1 MIAFLRGTLQAIN
14 EDSVIIET
22 SGGMG
27 FLVYVPRPV
36 LGQLGELG
44 NEVMIHTSLIVRED
58 SLTLYGFTTVEQ
70 RALFETML
78 GVTGVGPRAAVS
90 LLSSATP
97 DELRRAVAQKDVS
110 RLTRAVGVGKKMAE
124 RLILEL
130 KGKLDLSDISTAAA
144 DGPPEATAIN
154 NELIDLLVSLGYSTA
169 EAHTAIASLP
179 ADAPL
184 DVEERLRLALRFFGG
199 A

>member
-14 EDSVIIET
+14 EDSVMIET

-70 RALFETML
+70 RTLFETML

-130 KGKLDLSDISTAAA
+130 KGKLDLSDIPTAAV

-169 EAHTAIASLP
+169 EAHAAIASLP
-179 ADAPL
+179 TDAPL